1 MSTNS
6 KQDLL
11 SLIFPADVAKLILNY
26 APHHPTALI
35 LKQVVTRID
44 EESGH
49 GFLVKFPAP
58 AHVRKRNNI
67 FSISNYTEDAF
78 DSRWRS
84 KMIDEELA
92 KRKRKLIAM

>member
-58 AHVRKRNNI
+58 AHARKRNNI
-67 FSISNYTEDAF
+67 FPFRIIS
-78 DSRWRS
+78 RML
-84 KMIDEELA
+84 MIQDGEV
-92 KRKRKLIAM
+92 K